1 MKISKTERGQKT
13 LVSLERRL
21 RVSNHSEQT
30 IRNYVRSVKIL
41 MDFHNQPPDTL
52 DIDQIIDFLNDL
64 QQEQQRSWRTIKI
77 YVAAFRWFY
86 EHLLQAK
93 EFALLIPYPK
103 EKPSLPQILSREE
116 LARLFNCCEN
126 KKHRMMF
133 QLLYSS
139 GLRRNE
145 LLHLKIE
152 DIITNDGKYRIRINK
167 GKGDKD
173 RYTVLSKKL
182 LPQLR
187 SYFQAH
193 RPEKYLFN
201 GRTPGERL
209 SAAGL
214 RHAMIVATKRA
225 GITREVNLHILR
237 HCFASHALEEGM
249 NIKTLQYLLGHSSIN
264 TTMIYLHVSEVPL
277 TKAFS
282 PLDRWVQ
289 P

>member
-116 LARLFNCCEN
+116 LARLFNHCQN

-209 SAAGL
+209 STAGL
-214 RHAMIVATKRA
+214 RHAMIAATKRA

>member
-1 MKISKTERGQKT
+1 
-13 LVSLERRL
+13 
-21 RVSNHSEQT
+21 
-30 IRNYVRSVKIL
+30 
-41 MDFHNQPPDTL
+41 
-52 DIDQIIDFLNDL
+52 
-64 QQEQQRSWRTIKI
+64 
-77 YVAAFRWFY
+77 
-86 EHLLQAK
+86 
-93 EFALLIPYPK
+93 
-103 EKPSLPQILSREE
+103 
-116 LARLFNCCEN
+116 
-126 KKHRMMF
+126 MF

-209 SAAGL
+209 STAGL
-214 RHAMIVATKRA
+214 RHAMIAATKRA